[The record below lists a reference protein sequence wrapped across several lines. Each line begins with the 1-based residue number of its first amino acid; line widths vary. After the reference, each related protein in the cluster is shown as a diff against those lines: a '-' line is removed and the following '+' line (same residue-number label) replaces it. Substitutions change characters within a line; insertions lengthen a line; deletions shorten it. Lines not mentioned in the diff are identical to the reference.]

1 MLYNFAGASVCRCE
15 YSSPLRTFVAPRA
28 SSIAAG
34 RLANMLRS
42 LRLVQTRGL
51 RPLSTANFPTYR
63 SLAEATAEDM
73 KLSVKQFRVV
83 SPPEQTASRA
93 LAIFS
98 GLKDVNLGCQVDLY
112 EHGLQTATRAYED
125 GADVEQVVVALLHDI
140 GELLSPVA
148 HGEVAAGLLRPYI
161 SAENYW
167 ILMHHEVF
175 QAYYYGDAAGVDKD
189 LREQFRGEEY
199 FDACEY
205 FCGKWDQTSFDP
217 DFESRPL
224 DFFEPM
230 VRDVVSR
237 TPYWDAKHMSDPLN
251 RAKRGILGAYP
262 GANAQRCST

>member
-1 MLYNFAGASVCRCE
+1 
-15 YSSPLRTFVAPRA
+15 
-28 SSIAAG
+28 
-34 RLANMLRS
+34 MLRS

-83 SPPEQTASRA
+83 SPLEQTAIRA

-175 QAYYYGDAAGVDKD
+175 QACHKLTTMVTQPEWTKICASSSGERSILMPASIFAANGTR
-189 LREQFRGEEY
+189 LLL
-199 FDACEY
+199 
-205 FCGKWDQTSFDP
+205 TLIS
-217 DFESRPL
+217 SRVHWI
-224 DFFEPM
+224 F
-230 VRDVVSR
+230 
-237 TPYWDAKHMSDPLN
+237 
-251 RAKRGILGAYP
+251 
-262 GANAQRCST
+262 